1 MKQPFFFM
9 LTCMVMCLSIHSK
22 AQEKELP
29 SWVAMIDD
37 PKVNYFVAVQTFTD
51 YWKGKTIWDEE
62 EEMFERPTNK
72 KEAREEEKKVARLKK
87 ELKNMT
93 VTERQEYDIL
103 KYHYKRFKQ
112 WAFEM
117 KPFVQEDGR
126 ILSEAER
133 MAIWENSK
141 P

>member
-1 MKQPFFFM
+1 MKQPFIFIWICV
-9 LTCMVMCLSIHSK
+9 LMCGSIRSI
-22 AQEKELP
+22 AQEKALP
-29 SWVAMIDD
+29 SWVAMIDN
-37 PKVNYFVAVQTFTD
+37 PKVNYFVAVQTFSD

-87 ELKNMT
+87 ELKNMS

-103 KYHYKRFKQ
+103 KYHYKRFKN

-126 ILSEAER
+126 ILSNEER
-133 MAIWENSK
+133 MAIWEQQQK
-141 P
+141 

>member
-9 LTCMVMCLSIHSK
+9 LTCMVMCLSIHSN

-29 SWVAMIDD
+29 SWVAMIDN

-51 YWKGKTIWDEE
+51 YWKGKIKPI
-62 EEMFERPTNK
+62 EEMDIK
-72 KEAREEEKKVARLKK
+72 DLEALTAEEKAAR
-87 ELKNMT
+87 KNYFANLSLSQRA
-93 VTERQEYDIL
+93 EFDIL
-103 KYHYKRFKQ
+103 QYHYKRFKQ
-112 WAFEM
+112 W
-117 KPFVQEDGR
+117 KKDVLPFVQEDGR
-126 ILSEAER
+126 ILSNEER

>member
-9 LTCMVMCLSIHSK
+9 LTCMIMCLSIHSK

-29 SWVAMIDD
+29 SWVAMIDN

-51 YWKGKTIWDEE
+51 YWKGKIKPI
-62 EEMFERPTNK
+62 EEMDIK
-72 KEAREEEKKVARLKK
+72 DLEALTAEEKAAR
-87 ELKNMT
+87 KNYFANLSLSQRA
-93 VTERQEYDIL
+93 VFDIL
-103 KYHYKRFKQ
+103 QYHYKRFKQ
-112 WAFEM
+112 W
-117 KPFVQEDGR
+117 KKDVLPFVQEDGR
-126 ILSEAER
+126 ILSNEER